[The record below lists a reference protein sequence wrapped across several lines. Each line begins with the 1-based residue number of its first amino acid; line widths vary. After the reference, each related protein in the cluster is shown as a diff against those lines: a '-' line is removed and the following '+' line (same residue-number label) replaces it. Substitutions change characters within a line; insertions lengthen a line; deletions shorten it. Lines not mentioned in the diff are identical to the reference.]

1 MSPSFEETF
10 EAAALRLL
18 ATGRAI
24 ERGSI
29 FHSVGL
35 STGGKFFAIPVRGE
49 LLLKLPAARV
59 AELVASETGHPFQTG
74 GRTMREW
81 VCVRPESEAA
91 CYRYMEE
98 ACAFVA
104 GLMGR

>member
-18 ATGRAI
+18 ASGPAI
-24 ERGSI
+24 ERGRI

-59 AELVASETGHPFQTG
+59 AELVASGAAHPFQTG

-81 VCVRPESEAA
+81 VCARPESEAA

-98 ACAFVA
+98 ARAFVA